1 MRRCAQIPC
10 ALAVWLLATAAVLAD
25 DKNSSAPAVA
35 DRSAGDIQPGITI
48 FGEKDSPIGLFIT
61 PWKNAYADRQ
71 LSRPTLHLDE
81 AAQPLDP
88 DTFRRQLAYG
98 RTVAGYAR
106 AAAAGTP
113 AAPH

>member
-1 MRRCAQIPC
+1 VQ
-10 ALAVWLLATAAVLAD
+10 AD
-25 DKNSSAPAVA
+25 DKNTSAAAPTNPP
-35 DRSAGDIQPGITI
+35 AGDIQPGITI

-61 PWKNAYADRQ
+61 PWKNAYADKQ

-98 RTVAGYAR
+98 RTIAGYTR
-106 AAAAGTP
+106 TAAAGAP
-113 AAPH
+113 AAAPH